1 LIRNQAHIAIFFS
14 LAACYGLHLFS
25 SSLSSF
31 KFWHLEYISFTF
43 YSLISTMSDLN
54 WCPVCDQKIFSGNA
68 LYCSQACLRDDALRR
83 NPLLGYDFSEL
94 QDFPRPYSNKQASS
108 SRRSFSSTS
117 SATSS
122 LVSSPNVS
130 PITFPTPHYKL
141 SPPAFDLGRIQP

>member
-1 LIRNQAHIAIFFS
+1 MVVDYPICLPASPFLSFF
-14 LAACYGLHLFS
+14 F
-25 SSLSSF
+25 LSS
-31 KFWHLEYISFTF
+31 WHHDYISFH
-43 YSLISTMSDLN
+43 SAMSDLN

-94 QDFPRPYSNKQASS
+94 QDFPRPYSNKQAS
-108 SRRSFSSTS
+108 RRSFSSTS

>member
-1 LIRNQAHIAIFFS
+1 
-14 LAACYGLHLFS
+14 
-25 SSLSSF
+25 
-31 KFWHLEYISFTF
+31 
-43 YSLISTMSDLN
+43 MSDLN

-94 QDFPRPYSNKQASS
+94 QDFPRPYNNKQ
-108 SRRSFSSTS
+108 RRSFSSTS